1 MIELLRSAEHRW
13 TIDKNVNDKSILT
26 EFASLMVN
34 KRGGFTLD
42 DLVDDTIYQG
52 RVQEPGAIYG
62 RGSSITTG
70 VRLLQAKY
78 YMFGYDVNDRKTGQ
92 KKFMPSPMLLNCI
105 ETKDE
110 NVQAQNFLVN
120 LFSIQYP
127 NPANR
132 TPDCFEIFAGRLIVK
147 LLLESRLQHRL
158 YIDECIWFLPFLERV
173 NKDIYQELV
182 KSILE
187 YRSLS
192 YDKKLE
198 LFQSI
203 EDWVYLFANVTH
215 EMNYY
220 FLRLFKNMGVFNLIG
235 DRFHNDGKLFKFL
248 HSEANGTKTY
258 RNTAYDTRKKISGYV
273 ELTDIVYMAA
283 SKLSLNFSA
292 FDIPTKQTD
301 ENIYNLQDWY
311 TYLYEIEPLSYLA
324 CINTTVDRK
333 SEVQSIVS
341 EMVRASK
348 YGSHDGKE
356 FENALKPFMEL
367 FEETLDVQIIA
378 GAGNTDLLCTMEENP
393 TERIYKMNVDAKTR
407 NYGLQELNASRLTRH
422 MRKHGAE
429 FCIVVAPRFA
439 AGVKQDIAN
448 SKVVVVKS
456 EVLGNYCYLECTQ
469 SNKRAADF
477 TAIRNIIDANL
488 GCDITAKI
496 EELTVSRYA
505 V

>member
-1 MIELLRSAEHRW
+1 MIELERSTEHRW

-26 EFASLMVN
+26 DFAALMVE
-34 KRGGFTLD
+34 KKGGFTLD

-52 RVQEPGAIYG
+52 RVQEPGAEYG

-78 YMFGYDVNDRKTGQ
+78 YMFGYEVTDRGTGQ

-105 ETKDE
+105 DTDSEE
-110 NVQAQNFLVN
+110 IQAQNFLVN

-132 TPDCFEIFAGRLIVK
+132 TPDCFQIYAGRLIIK
-147 LLLESRLQHRL
+147 LLLDSSINKRL
-158 YIDECIWFLPFLERV
+158 YIDECIWFLPFLERMTPP
-173 NKDIYQELV
+173 IYEELIE
-182 KSILE
+182 SILE
-187 YRSLS
+187 YRQLS
-192 YDKKLE
+192 YDEKFE
-198 LFQSI
+198 LFKSV
-203 EDWVYLFANVTH
+203 DNWNYLFANIVH

-220 FLRLFKNMGVFNLIG
+220 FLRLFKNMGVFELVA
-235 DRFHNDGKLFKFL
+235 DQSHNDGKLFRFL
-248 HSEANGTKTY
+248 HSEAGSTKTY
-258 RNTAYDTRKKISGYV
+258 RNDAYDTRKKVSGYV
-273 ELTDIVYMAA
+273 TLTDYVFEAA
-283 SKLSLNFSA
+283 TKLTDAFSA
-292 FDIPTKQTD
+292 FDMPTKQTD

-311 TYLYEIEPLSYLA
+311 TYIYEIEPLSYLA
-324 CINTTVDRK
+324 CINTRVDRK
-333 SEVQSIVS
+333 SEVQAIVS

-348 YGSHDGKE
+348 FGSHDGKE
-356 FENALKPFMEL
+356 FEDALKPFMEL
-367 FEETLDVQIIA
+367 FDETLDVQIIA
-378 GAGNTDLLCTMEENP
+378 GAGNTDLLCTMEERP
-393 TERIYKMNVDAKTR
+393 SDRIYKMNVDAKTR
-407 NYGLQELNASRLTRH
+407 NNGLQEINASRLTRH

-439 AGVKQDIAN
+439 SGVKLDIAN

-469 SNKRAADF
+469 TDKRAADF
-477 TAIRNIIDANL
+477 SSIKNIIDNNL
-488 GCDITAKI
+488 GSDITAKI